1 MTSDEIDIEVNR
13 FRATLRR
20 LKERSD
26 AIDRDV
32 ADARHRQASLNG
44 SILALLD
51 ELDQFDEIRK
61 AQPGGGSEGP

>member
-1 MTSDEIDIEVNR
+1 MTSDEVDAEVNR

-20 LKERSD
+20 LKEKSE

-32 ADARHRQASLNG
+32 DAARHRQASLNG

-51 ELDQFDEIRK
+51 DLDQFDEIRK
-61 AQPGGGSEGP
+61 AQPSEGHVK